1 MRRQNGQAM
10 VEFAFMTPLMCMM
23 IFGLIYGAVIFMDYL
38 NFSNDARAVA
48 RRIAVT
54 TNEEDRKELIE
65 YYNKAE
71 NSQFARFYTVTRKVA
86 YGYPTKEQE
95 KKQTVME
102 TNEDGESVPVME
114 IVDGVEVP
122 KQETVTEI
130 VDGVEVPVM
139 ETVEDTDKDP
149 IDIVVTVSFK
159 RNNNDV
165 PGVLNWVNFP
175 PAHFAIKY
183 TMKLEKTDTSGS
195 EG

>member
-48 RRIAVT
+48 RRIAVVT
-54 TNEEDRKELIE
+54 DENDRKELID
-65 YYNKAE
+65 YYNRAE
-71 NSQFARFYTVTRKVA
+71 NSQFARFYTVTRNVYLVDKD
-86 YGYPTKEQE
+86 GNLITDEHGNLL
-95 KKQTVME
+95 TD
-102 TNEDGESVPVME
+102 EDGNVITSLSDSVDVM
-114 IVDGVEVP
+114 
-122 KQETVTEI
+122 
-130 VDGVEVPVM
+130 VM
-139 ETVEDTDKDP
+139 
-149 IDIVVTVSFK
+149 VSFD

-165 PGVLNWVNFP
+165 PGVLVKWTNFP